1 MRRAP
6 ARERKAMNMCTIQRK
21 ERIDRCAPAR
31 DNRKDGEVK
40 QRVSKHTYNRQICV
54 VGDISRYKYAG
65 FKMCV
70 ILV

>member
-6 ARERKAMNMCTIQRK
+6 ACERKARTMCTQRK

-31 DNRKDGEVK
+31 DNRKDREVK
-40 QRVSKHTYNRQICV
+40 QRVSRHTYNRQICV
-54 VGDISRYKYAG
+54 VGDISQYKYAG
-65 FKMCV
+65 SKMCV